1 MLQIE
6 SICQDYTRGRSV
18 VHALHPTSMNVDG
31 GEFIA
36 LVGPSGSGKSTLLSM
51 IGGMLSPTSG
61 RVILEG
67 QSLYE
72 INVKQRSRLRNEQ
85 IGFLFQSFNLVPYLS
100 AIENVQ
106 LPMALY
112 GTDRESQQNQAKHLL
127 QRFGLGERLDHKPTE
142 LSAGQQQRVA
152 MARTLAMGPNLILA
166 DEPTG
171 NLDPESRDLV
181 LRTLQELCDEGRT
194 IILVTHDATVSASAH
209 RVFHISEGHTSE
221 AAPNGSRAMPPDLV
235 SFRTDSFSPAT

>member
-6 SICQDYTRGRSV
+6 SICKDYARGRRV
-18 VHALHPTSMNVDG
+18 VHALHPTSMKVGG

-36 LVGPSGSGKSTLLSM
+36 IVGPSGSGKSTLLSM

-61 RVILEG
+61 RVVLEG

-85 IGFLFQSFNLVPYLS
+85 IGFLFQSFNLVSYLS

-112 GTDRESQQNQAKHLL
+112 GTDRANQHNQAKHLL
-127 QRFGLGERLDHKPTE
+127 ERFGLGERLDHKPAE

-171 NLDPESRDLV
+171 NLDPESRDLI
-181 LRTLQELCDEGRT
+181 LKTLHDLCDEGRT
-194 IILVTHDATVSASAH
+194 IILVTHDATVTATAH
-209 RVFHISEGHTSE
+209 RVFHIRDGNASEVAPNKGSE
-221 AAPNGSRAMPPDLV
+221 AA
-235 SFRTDSFSPAT
+235 

>member
-6 SICQDYTRGRSV
+6 SICKDYSRGRNV
-18 VHALHPTSMNVDG
+18 VHALHPTSMTVER

-36 LVGPSGSGKSTLLSM
+36 IVGPSGSGKSTLLSM
-51 IGGMLSPTSG
+51 IGGMLTPSSG
-61 RVILEG
+61 QVVLEG

-72 INVKQRSRLRNEQ
+72 INVKRRSRLRNER
-85 IGFLFQSFNLVPYLS
+85 IGFLFQSFNLVPYLN

-112 GTDRESQQNQAKHLL
+112 GTARDSQQNQARHLL
-127 QRFGLGERLDHKPTE
+127 NRFGLGERLDHKPSE

-152 MARTLAMGPNLILA
+152 MARTLAMDPSLILA

-181 LRTLQELCDEGRT
+181 LSTLHKLCDEGRT
-194 IILVTHDATVSASAH
+194 VILVTHDTTVSASAD
-209 RVFHISEGHTSE
+209 RVFRISEGHASETSPSRSRD
-221 AAPNGSRAMPPDLV
+221 AA
-235 SFRTDSFSPAT
+235 

>member
-6 SICQDYTRGRSV
+6 SICKDYTRGRSV
-18 VHALHPTSMNVDG
+18 VHALHPTSMDVDG

-36 LVGPSGSGKSTLLSM
+36 IVGPSGSGKTTLLSM

-61 RVILEG
+61 RVLLEG
-67 QSLYE
+67 ESLYE

-85 IGFLFQSFNLVPYLS
+85 IGFLFQSFNLVSYLS

-112 GTDRESQQNQAKHLL
+112 GTDKANQRNQAKHLL

-152 MARTLAMGPNLILA
+152 LARTLAMAPNLILA

-181 LRTLQELCDEGRT
+181 LRTLHELCDEGRT
-194 IILVTHDATVSASAH
+194 IILVTHDTTVSATAH
-209 RVFHISEGHTSE
+209 RVFHIRDGYPSEVS
-221 AAPNGSRAMPPDLV
+221 PNESRDVA
-235 SFRTDSFSPAT
+235 

>member
-6 SICQDYTRGRSV
+6 SICKDYTRGRNI
-18 VHALHPTSMNVDG
+18 VHALHPTSMTVDQ

-36 LVGPSGSGKSTLLSM
+36 IVGPSGSGKSTLLSM
-51 IGGMLSPTSG
+51 IGGMLSPNAG
-61 RVILEG
+61 QVILQG
-67 QSLYE
+67 KSIYD

-112 GTDRESQQNQAKHLL
+112 GTARESQRNQAKELL
-127 QRFGLGERLDHKPTE
+127 ERFGLDGRLEHKPSE

-152 MARTLAMGPNLILA
+152 MARTLAMRPSLILA

-181 LRTLQELCDEGRT
+181 LRTLHEQCDEGRT
-194 IILVTHDATVSASAH
+194 IILVTHDMTVSATAQ
-209 RVFHISEGHTSE
+209 RVFHIDEGHAKEVSSPRKSD
-221 AAPNGSRAMPPDLV
+221 AA
-235 SFRTDSFSPAT
+235 

>member
-1 MLQIE
+1 MIQIE
-6 SICQDYTRGRSV
+6 SICKDYTRGRNV
-18 VHALHPTSMNVDG
+18 VHALHPTSMNFNG

-36 LVGPSGSGKSTLLSM
+36 IVGPSGSGKSTLLSM

-61 RVILEG
+61 RVVVNG

-85 IGFLFQSFNLVPYLS
+85 IGFLFQSFNLISYLN

-106 LPMALY
+106 LPMTVY
-112 GTDRESQQNQAKHLL
+112 GTDRANQQNQAKHLL
-127 QRFGLGERLDHKPTE
+127 ERFGLGERLDHKPSE

-171 NLDPESRDLV
+171 NLDPESRDLI
-181 LRTLQELCDEGRT
+181 LRTLHELCEEGRT
-194 IILVTHDATVSASAH
+194 IILVTHDMTVSASAH
-209 RVFHISEGHTSE
+209 RVFHIDDGYASE
-221 AAPNGSRAMPPDLV
+221 ATQNKSRDA
-235 SFRTDSFSPAT
+235 A

>member
-6 SICQDYTRGRSV
+6 SICRDYTRGRSV
-18 VHALHPTSMNVDG
+18 IHALHPTSIEVG
-31 GEFIA
+31 QGEFIA
-36 LVGPSGSGKSTLLSM
+36 SVGPSGSGKSTLLSM

-61 RVILEG
+61 RVILDG
-67 QSLYE
+67 KSLYE

-100 AIENVQ
+100 AVENVQ

-112 GTDRESQQNQAKHLL
+112 GGDRVNQAKEARHLL
-127 QRFGLGERLDHKPTE
+127 ERFGLGERLEHKPAE

-171 NLDPESRDLV
+171 NLDPQLSGEIMGLFEAFNRVGVTVIIASHDLALISRLRHRIVTLKAGRLV
-181 LRTLQELCDEGRT
+181 AGGGL
-194 IILVTHDATVSASAH
+194 
-209 RVFHISEGHTSE
+209 
-221 AAPNGSRAMPPDLV
+221 
-235 SFRTDSFSPAT
+235 

>member
-6 SICQDYTRGRSV
+6 SICKDYTRGRNV
-18 VHALHPTSMNVDG
+18 VHALHPTSMNVSG

-36 LVGPSGSGKSTLLSM
+36 IVGPSGSGKSTLLSM

-61 RVILEG
+61 RVVVNG

-85 IGFLFQSFNLVPYLS
+85 IGFLFQSFNLVSYLN

-112 GTDRESQQNQAKHLL
+112 GTDRANQQNQAKHLL
-127 QRFGLGERLDHKPTE
+127 ERFGLGERLDHKPAE

-152 MARTLAMGPNLILA
+152 MARTLAMDPNLILA

-171 NLDPESRDLV
+171 NLDPESRDLI
-181 LRTLQELCDEGRT
+181 LGTLHELCDEGRT
-194 IILVTHDATVSASAH
+194 IILVTHDMTVSASAH
-209 RVFHISEGHTSE
+209 RVFHINDGHASEVSQSE
-221 AAPNGSRAMPPDLV
+221 SRDAA
-235 SFRTDSFSPAT
+235 